1 MDIKDVLQSSF
12 RMFFTIFTGS
22 SVAMICVIAA
32 FELVFNVEF
41 FQHYFMLTIMYLF
54 VAAVGTA
61 LTQLVFY
68 AKKEIGSG
76 QLFLR
81 YFIQWALVV
90 GIMLSVS
97 WAAGWRFVWFNSVT
111 IFIFVVAVTGVFF
124 AVHAIELIQIKV
136 IANSLNKELKR
147 RDTP

>member
-12 RMFFTIFTGS
+12 RMFFTIFAGAS
-22 SVAMICVIAA
+22 LAMIGVLTA
-32 FELVFNVEF
+32 FELVFAVEF
-41 FQHYFMLTIMYLF
+41 FPHYFILTIMYLF
-54 VAAVGTA
+54 VAAMGTA

-68 AKKEIGSG
+68 AKKELSSK

-81 YFIQWALVV
+81 YCIQLILVI
-90 GIMLSVS
+90 GIMLVIA
-97 WAAGWRFVWFNSVT
+97 WAAEWRFVWFNSVT
-111 IFIFVVAVTGVFF
+111 IFIFVAAVTAVFF
-124 AVHAIELIQIKV
+124 VVHAIELIQIKI